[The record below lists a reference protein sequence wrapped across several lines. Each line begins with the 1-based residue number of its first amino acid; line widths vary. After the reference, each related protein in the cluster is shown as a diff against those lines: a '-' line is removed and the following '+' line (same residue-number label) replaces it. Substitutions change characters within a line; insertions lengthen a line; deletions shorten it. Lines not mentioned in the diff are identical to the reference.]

1 MGQNRETRNKPLHI
15 WLNDFQQGYKEHSIE
30 KGQSFQQVV
39 LGKLDLH
46 MQKNV
51 PDPYVIPYANTN
63 LERIKDLNV
72 RAKTIKLLEE
82 NTGESFMILDLMML
96 Y

>member
-1 MGQNRETRNKPLHI
+1 
-15 WLNDFQQGYKEHSIE
+15 
-30 KGQSFQQVV
+30 
-39 LGKLDLH
+39 

-72 RAKTIKLLEE
+72 GAKTIKLLEE